1 MPPAYLKAGEPD
13 GIQDRYRNGCTGKV
27 RFASPALAA
36 EVARTRRGR
45 GPNGNGDTRT
55 RDAYR
60 CPACGGWHLGTM
72 PKADKRVHGK

>member
-27 RFASPALAA
+27 RFATPALAN
-36 EVARTRRGR
+36 EVAKARKGR
-45 GPNGNGDTRT
+45 GHNGSGDTRT

-60 CPACGGWHLGTM
+60 CRACAGWHLGTRANM
-72 PKADKRVHGK
+72 QKGPGS